1 MEKLLNGYGVFF
13 GVMKMI
19 EMIAAQRCDC
29 TKCHQI
35 EVFKM
40 FVMVSFIPCEILQ
53 HKKYILGFLCG
64 PVAKTLHLQPSESG
78 LYPCDPGLC
87 P

>member
-1 MEKLLNGYGVFF
+1 MGMGF

-19 EMIAAQRCDC
+19 EMIAAQHCCDC

-40 FVMVSFIPCEILQ
+40 FIMVSFIPCEILQ
-53 HKKYILGFLCG
+53 HKRQVGISL
-64 PVAKTLHLQPSESG
+64 VAQWLKTLHFQRKESG
-78 LYPCDPGLC
+78 LYPW
-87 P
+87 